1 MPDDVGLPADHLD
14 QRQQIRDVLGHAV
27 VAADRPIGIAV
38 PSQVRDDHA
47 VFAAKRGREAVARAG
62 VVALAAHQDQ
72 RRRLRAAPL
81 PVGEAQAL
89 RLIVAPHGFEV
100 RRGSGWRY
108 RGTVDYWPWT
118 TGSTV
123 SASMRVCAISSSSL
137 SAIGRITNLET
148 PAAAYSSTRSRMAL
162 ASPTAK

>member
-1 MPDDVGLPADHLD
+1 MTSALPADHLD

-27 VAADRPIGIAV
+27 VAADGPIGIAV
-38 PSQVRDDHA
+38 PSQIRGDHA
-47 VFAAKRGREAVARAG
+47 VVAAERGCEAVERAG
-62 VVALAAHQDQ
+62 VVALAVQQDE
-72 RRRLRAAPL
+72 RRGLRAAPF

-89 RLIVAPHGFEV
+89 RLEVVLRGFGV
-100 RRGSGWRY
+100 RRGFGWRH
-108 RGTVDYWPWT
+108 RGCAGYWPWT

-123 SASMRVCAISSSSL
+123 SASMRVCAISSSSF

-148 PAAAYSSTRSRMAL
+148 PAAAYSSMRSRMAL